1 MYSPSSSHRRLLNFA
16 DCKTISDPA
25 VKKRLTD
32 LTQEAL
38 DDGCFGAPWWIITNS
53 KGETESFFGSDRWD
67 HVCDYLGEKFVGYF
81 PAEAQTS
88 SRL

>member
-1 MYSPSSSHRRLLNFA
+1 M
-16 DCKTISDPA
+16 
-25 VKKRLTD
+25 KKRLTD

-67 HVCDYLGEKFVGYF
+67 HVCDFLGEKFVGYF
-81 PAEAQTS
+81 PDEEQIS